1 MRNKEDE
8 LFKFIKEWENK
19 DYDEFNRNF
28 EAFVEK
34 LELSYEETKEI
45 SLSLDAPIALRAKCK
60 AEVPF
65 MQLIACFAFVKF
77 LISSS
82 NFFINLPPA
91 TQPSLIVD
99 EDALIS
105 SLDKF
110 GKLRF
115 II

>member
-45 SLSLDAPIALRAKCK
+45 SLSLDAESYKDGSPNSGSAHLQYAADFFVMILEDYDNNNESDDTRKY
-60 AEVPF
+60 
-65 MQLIACFAFVKF
+65 LI
-77 LISSS
+77 
-82 NFFINLPPA
+82 N
-91 TQPSLIVD
+91 
-99 EDALIS
+99 E
-105 SLDKF
+105 
-110 GKLRF
+110 
-115 II
+115 